1 MYMPLRPVRRME
13 DVHRDVEKL
22 RSSSAASSTSSVT
35 EYVNEVFTASELELS
50 KGVIVQV
57 AANTQWVE
65 NPLSD
70 EESGM
75 KKRKNSMYLAALIV
89 LTFAINMGITATY
102 SATATVDMQKNK
114 ASIDPTDDEVTWI
127 GSLMAIG
134 ALVGG
139 TAGGYF
145 TNVLGRKGALI
156 LDTVPFVLG
165 WMSVAYANSTGLIY
179 LGRVLTG
186 FCCGIV
192 SVATPMYLVE
202 ISTPDVR
209 GLLGASFQLFV
220 VVGVLLISFLG
231 SQLTWRYSA
240 VSGGVMSLLAAALMI
255 PMPESPKWLMA
266 QKRRGEAKNAIVF
279 LQGISYDAED
289 ECLKMEEEIQ
299 AQPKGSVTF
308 SELKAPTVLKPFMLS
323 ILLMFFQQFSGVNA
337 VLFYTA
343 NIFES
348 AHSSLDSIT
357 ATIYVNIVQVIAT
370 LISSLLMDRAGR
382 KALLIF
388 SGSCMALSLI
398 VFGGFDLAL
407 SKDASITDKYGWL
420 PMVCLMSYIAAF
432 SLGFG
437 PTPWLMVAEMTPV
450 RFRGIVSGIATA
462 LNWTFVFIVTKSFK
476 MEQDTMHGYGVYWM
490 YASLCVSNGRHPLI
504 RSSHS
509 ELVAGSAVEDYYAN
523 DTSHVKSVLGGII
536 QWQHFFTHHTKRKP
550 LCVQPKSS
558 ENSPFGLVSVWHV
571 LGGFNSRFSRDARF
585 SSDAGV
591 PAKKRRRHA
600 RARLARKRAHVRRF
614 EPPGFLGVRGKKSS
628 KSKDP
633 VPGFLGVRGK
643 KCRTIRSMSNLL

>member
-1 MYMPLRPVRRME
+1 ME

-70 EESGM
+70 VPYEESEM
-75 KKRKNSMYLAALIV
+75 KKKKLGNVVDFSTDDEEFDVGEKSFLTGVKNIRKMYLAALIV

-266 QKRRGEAKNAIVF
+266 QKRRGEAKNAIIF

-490 YASLCVSNGRHPLI
+490 YASLCVVSIFVTYFFLPETKGKNA
-504 RSSHS
+504 
-509 ELVAGSAVEDYYAN
+509 EE
-523 DTSHVKSVLGGII
+523 I
-536 QWQHFFTHHTKRKP
+536 QEF
-550 LCVQPKSS
+550 
-558 ENSPFGLVSVWHV
+558 
-571 LGGFNSRFSRDARF
+571 
-585 SSDAGV
+585 
-591 PAKKRRRHA
+591 
-600 RARLARKRAHVRRF
+600 F
-614 EPPGFLGVRGKKSS
+614 EPKTQ
-628 KSKDP
+628 P
-633 VPGFLGVRGK
+633 VVK
-643 KCRTIRSMSNLL
+643 YIA